1 MAISIMFCI
10 ACVAARFLGWFSF
23 LVRIYNQHSL
33 LGLEGERKTK
43 NYLEKDNRERAKQSK
58 VEELGSS
65 QSSCTRQKR
74 KCWSNS
80 MVALCAY
87 WRDETWWEKE
97 EAGPAFN
104 PLIFLKHLFRPIR
117 YAFCSACWQLE
128 FQKISWGWMQVVF
141 PTPSS
146 LRLPH
151 PPPIVFWCDHCS
163 AFAWLYLILDK
174 PQRKKHTKSTINK
187 LKTPAVYTD
196 DVLYKQLLIIS
207 WQKSVQW

>member
-1 MAISIMFCI
+1 MAIFIMFCI
-10 ACVAARFLGWFSF
+10 ACVAARFLAWFSF
-23 LVRIYNQHSL
+23 LVRIYNQCAL

-43 NYLEKDNRERAKQSK
+43 NYFEKDNQEGAKQSK

-74 KCWSNS
+74 KCWSKRV
-80 MVALCAY
+80 VALCAH
-87 WRDETWWEKE
+87 WLDKTWGEKQ

-104 PLIFLKHLFRPIR
+104 PLIFLKHHFWPIR
-117 YAFCSACWQLE
+117 YTFCSACCQME
-128 FQKISWGWMQVVF
+128 FQKLSWGWMQVVF

-174 PQRKKHTKSTINK
+174 PQRKKHTKTTINK